1 MTALSQSRHEDQQRP
16 DATSQ
21 VRFVVRLAQQVPFD
35 DRQSD
40 VQERISRL
48 LSSTP

>member
-1 MTALSQSRHEDQQRP
+1 MTALSQSRHNDQQRR
-16 DATSQ
+16 DMRSQ

-40 VQERISRL
+40 VRERVSRL